1 MILRKISRS
10 ELETIHEKTLYL
22 YEHVGV
28 DFEHPE
34 LLEELLKT
42 KKLPIA
48 RLVSGSGVDRKTIE
62 RHRKYLVA
70 LLLIYTNGYEII
82 RGHLKQIMK
91 GVAAQ

>member
-34 LLEELLKT
+34 LLELF
-42 KKLPIA
+42 KKK
-48 RLVSGSGVDRKTIE
+48 GSGFRETGYSFPKKMWM
-62 RHRKYLVA
+62 RQSPHSSLV
-70 LLLIYTNGYEII
+70 LL
-82 RGHLKQIMK
+82 
-91 GVAAQ
+91 

>member
-34 LLEELLKT
+34 LLELFKKKGIRVEGNRVFFSGKDVDEAVSTLKPSFTLKT
-42 KKLPIA
+42 PF
-48 RLVSGSGVDRKTIE
+48 DE
-62 RHRKYLVA
+62 
-70 LLLIYTNGYEII
+70 
-82 RGHLKQIMK
+82 LKIGEGGQAICS
-91 GVAAQ
+91 AS